1 MGKKQLCISVEGGG
15 ALGIGPL
22 AFMCRMEQDLGKKL
36 SELSVAFSGTSTGA
50 IIAACLAEGMS
61 AHDIFDLYKNNLKKI
76 FTKYSWY
83 KRLSPT
89 CPTYDN
95 SNLKKLL
102 QKNLKGKCSDWK
114 KPIYISTTHMNGL
127 LSKRFGI

>member
-1 MGKKQLCISVEGGG
+1 MGKKQLCLSVEGGG

-22 AFMCRMEQDLGKKL
+22 AFMCRMEQDLGKKISDL
-36 SELSVAFSGTSTGA
+36 TSAFAGTSTGA

-61 AHDIFDLYKNNLKKI
+61 AHEVFDLYRSNLKKI

-83 KRLSPT
+83 KRLQPK

-95 SNLKKLL
+95 TNLKKLL
-102 QKNLKGKCSDWK
+102 RNNLKGKCSDWK
-114 KPIYISTTHMNGL
+114 
-127 LSKRFGI
+127 R

>member
-76 FTKYSWY
+76 FTKY
-83 KRLSPT
+83 KRTLRESVAIG
-89 CPTYDN
+89 
-95 SNLKKLL
+95 
-102 QKNLKGKCSDWK
+102 KNLS
-114 KPIYISTTHMNGL
+114 ISLQH
-127 LSKRFGI
+127 I